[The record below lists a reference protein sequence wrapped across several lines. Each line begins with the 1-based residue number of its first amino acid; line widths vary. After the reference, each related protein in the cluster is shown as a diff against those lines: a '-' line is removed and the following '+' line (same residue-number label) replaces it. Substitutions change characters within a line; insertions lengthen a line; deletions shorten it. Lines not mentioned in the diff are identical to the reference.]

1 MKYWILVLAFLVSIG
16 MAQGQVLDEGSYGNE
31 INPTQKESDYLRK
44 VQNPI
49 TPRAVSEYQIMAV
62 NYDVAKSDLFDGRDA
77 LFLVIFRTQKGTIEA
92 SYDWSGDVVE
102 TIERFRNLM
111 LPRKILLSGM
121 KSHSGWRVIGTNYYV
136 YYLKDRTTRVLYTI
150 YISNGRKKKRILLD
164 SEGTVL

>member
-1 MKYWILVLAFLVSIG
+1 MDLTHLLRGVELFHGLIEEDLNQIADVFQEHYFHPGDLIAR
-16 MAQGQVLDEGSYGNE
+16 QGAPG
-31 INPTQKESDYLRK
+31 
-44 VQNPI
+44 
-49 TPRAVSEYQIMAV
+49 
-62 NYDVAKSDLFDGRDA
+62 DA

-136 YYLKDRTTRVLYTI
+136 YYLKDRTNRVLYTI